1 MEWNRIP
8 TREGRLKRIAA
19 VLGLVYDIEG
29 SPSVQQLCKGVAPD
43 SPDEH
48 IVICPACG
56 QMFDCREAAQVEH
69 HSTEKHTPK
78 LFS

>member
-8 TREGRLKRIAA
+8 ARDDRLKRIAA
-19 VLGLVYDIEG
+19 NLGLVYDLDG
-29 SPSVQQLCKGVAPD
+29 SPSVQQLCKGITPN

-48 IVICPACG
+48 IVICPTCG
-56 QMFDCREAAQVEH
+56 QMFDCREAAQVNH
-69 HSTEKHTPK
+69 HSDDKHEPK